1 LRAVILRN
9 FSQPLEYVDVDK
21 PINLEKDE
29 VIIKQDITG
38 VCFRDILTAK
48 GLQPRVK
55 LPIILGHEIAGK
67 VVAKGNEVKNFQIGD
82 DVCSLI
88 YIPDGTC
95 KYCRIGLENLCRNR
109 QTYGEDLNGGYAE
122 YVKVNE
128 RSLILIPKNVPIEAA
143 VIASCVTGMLVHAIK
158 PNVKEN
164 DNVLVTG
171 AGGGVG
177 IHAVQI
183 AKAYGARVIA
193 VTSSEW
199 KAKKIKEVGVDEII
213 ITKDKFSEDVKS
225 LTNKEGVD
233 IVIETVGQPTFE
245 QSFRSVKWGGK
256 VIIIG
261 NVNAQ
266 SVSVALG
273 SLILREVS
281 IIGNYSSRKLDVYEA
296 LKLTSEGK
304 IVPIIHSIYPLSKA
318 NEVHE
323 MMLNKSTLGRAL
335 LSTKN

>member
-1 LRAVILRN
+1 
-9 FSQPLEYVDVDK
+9 
-21 PINLEKDE
+21 
-29 VIIKQDITG
+29 
-38 VCFRDILTAK
+38 
-48 GLQPRVK
+48 
-55 LPIILGHEIAGK
+55 
-67 VVAKGNEVKNFQIGD
+67 
-82 DVCSLI
+82 
-88 YIPDGTC
+88 
-95 KYCRIGLENLCRNR
+95 
-109 QTYGEDLNGGYAE
+109 
-122 YVKVNE
+122 
-128 RSLILIPKNVPIEAA
+128 
-143 VIASCVTGMLVHAIK
+143 
-158 PNVKEN
+158 
-164 DNVLVTG
+164 
-171 AGGGVG
+171 
-177 IHAVQI
+177 
-183 AKAYGARVIA
+183 
-193 VTSSEW
+193 
-199 KAKKIKEVGVDEII
+199 
-213 ITKDKFSEDVKS
+213 
-225 LTNKEGVD
+225 VD